1 MNEKLI
7 MQDCDNPFIVKLHRT
22 FQDSKY
28 LYMLMEPCLGG
39 EIWTLL
45 RRNKRFSDETA
56 QFYVGC
62 VILALDYLHD
72 RGIIYR
78 DLKPE
83 NLLLDSNG
91 YVKLTDFGFSRRLDQ
106 GQLAGTFCGT
116 TEYLAPEIITQK
128 SYDFKADVWSLGIL
142 VYELVTGL
150 LL

>member
-1 MNEKLI
+1 MA
-7 MQDCDNPFIVKLHRT
+7 DCDNPFIVKLHRT

-78 DLKPE
+78 DLKLE
-83 NLLLDSNG
+83 NLLLDKNG
-91 YVKLTDFGFSRRLDQ
+91 HIKMVDFGLCKDEIF
-106 GQLAGTFCGT
+106 GNKMTNTFCGT
-116 TEYLAPEIITQK
+116 PSYLPPEVICNMQ
-128 SYDFKADVWSLGIL
+128 YGRAVDWWGLGVVIF
-142 VYELVTGL
+142 ELLTGR
-150 LL
+150 